1 MAIRVLQVFAT
12 PYATRLLLRD
22 VLYRGDNVP
31 DMLTVTIRD
40 FDDQMINGQ
49 YVDATGTITG
59 TVGRRYGPA
68 QGGVNRLPDVVARI
82 DLTPSGGC
90 NSFIASQCGDEG
102 VGIVQLD
109 SCRGLTTTLY
119 GGAIVVL
126 AVLMW
131 AIACCRQR
139 GRTSLRDRRGRRKRS
154 HELAPSDMRCW
165 VPALATLS
173 LLITLLGFMIR
184 SANSLHTL
192 YRLDFVADGFCGINA
207 STHVLDNRAP
217 LIVPETRLEFV
228 NGVNVTVATNRTIQS
243 PHYNNFGCT
252 GGVPEG
258 SFLNSMGRML
268 GDALV
273 LGALGNVA
281 IIEASGRV
289 GHGRKL
295 AAAAAGCLIIYVVI
309 KFGLWEAWDAQWPE
323 SSACPDC
330 PNFEVCVG
338 GTLVQLSD
346 GRHEC
351 VGGEHRVG
359 KCLND
364 IRPDQGNMVGMI
376 LPALLVPSMLVLM
389 MLCACG
395 LRDRNRAAKDDAS
408 EGDTSDDERRRRHPS
423 RKDRSRSG
431 KGHARDRD
439 RDGDRDLDRDR
450 DRNCN
455 RGCDRVRDRERSRRL
470 ADPTTRK
477 PKKWRGDTH
486 AMEVLPHPPD
496 RLKPACPGNV
506 PHTSDHPKPAHPDNV
521 PCPAKKRRVDLHT
534 VQVQPHPPERPKPA
548 RPTDVPRL
556 ANASIGLEPKPKPPS
571 HPHPS
576 EAELARQG
584 SAPEVM
590 QSAHRLVTNSV

>member
-1 MAIRVLQVFAT
+1 
-12 PYATRLLLRD
+12 
-22 VLYRGDNVP
+22 
-31 DMLTVTIRD
+31 
-40 FDDQMINGQ
+40 
-49 YVDATGTITG
+49 
-59 TVGRRYGPA
+59 
-68 QGGVNRLPDVVARI
+68 
-82 DLTPSGGC
+82 
-90 NSFIASQCGDEG
+90 
-102 VGIVQLD
+102 
-109 SCRGLTTTLY
+109 
-119 GGAIVVL
+119 
-126 AVLMW
+126 
-131 AIACCRQR
+131 
-139 GRTSLRDRRGRRKRS
+139 
-154 HELAPSDMRCW
+154 
-165 VPALATLS
+165 
-173 LLITLLGFMIR
+173 
-184 SANSLHTL
+184 
-192 YRLDFVADGFCGINA
+192 
-207 STHVLDNRAP
+207 
-217 LIVPETRLEFV
+217 
-228 NGVNVTVATNRTIQS
+228 
-243 PHYNNFGCT
+243 
-252 GGVPEG
+252 
-258 SFLNSMGRML
+258 MGRML

-273 LGALGNVA
+273 LGTLGNVA

-295 AAAAAGCLIIYVVI
+295 AAAAAGFLIIYVVI

-359 KCLND
+359 RCLND

-395 LRDRNRAAKDDAS
+395 LGDRNRAAKDDAS

-439 RDGDRDLDRDR
+439 RDGDRDPDRDR

-455 RGCDRVRDRERSRRL
+455 HGCDRDRDRERSRRL
-470 ADPTTRK
+470 ADPTTRT
-477 PKKWRGDTH
+477 PKRWRGETH

-496 RLKPACPGNV
+496 RLKPASPGNV
-506 PHTSDHPKPAHPDNV
+506 PHPSKPAHPDNV
-521 PCPAKKRRVDLHT
+521 PCPAKMRRVDLHT

-590 QSAHRLVTNSV
+590 QSGLRLVTNSV